1 MFFDFLIEVKMPNNK
16 SQIFGAWKE
25 LHSMCIATEMTA
37 RTDPDT
43 CLINIR
49 QALEILFSGLY
60 LESVG
65 SDLPE
70 TLHET
75 MKQCES
81 ISGLWD
87 DECNIGP
94 FFSLKKK
101 ANDIVHILK
110 NVTGAR
116 QYEIKDRHA
125 NVEMASRLTIRL
137 YVGLLKIFRITN
149 APIPKP
155 EMLPFGEYE
164 VIKKI
169 EKKPY
174 ESIEG
179 EYKYIVRQKN
189 DNISTYAYIRPFLN
203 TDDRTVFNDRDMEAQ
218 MFFKNMRGSNSI
230 IKGDELR
237 TSRYCD
243 LKYLKY
249 EIQENTRTLDEIV
262 EKLKPYELL
271 DIIEQITNG
280 LSNLASSKISIHHRG
295 IRPTCI
301 FVTSFDDGYEA
312 KIGCFETAK
321 IDYTEKNMETVYS
334 WVSQAASNNIY
345 THPLLRS
352 EGEHDGSDWEA
363 GDVYSLAVIL
373 VSSMDPTVEKT
384 GTIDT
389 SELYDC
395 YSDDFIY
402 EIDRITKA
410 ASLKQIPSIR
420 EFDEMLK
427 KELANGED

>member
-1 MFFDFLIEVKMPNNK
+1 MFFDFLIEVKMPNNR
-16 SQIFGAWKE
+16 SQVFGAWKE
-25 LHSMCIATEMTA
+25 LHSMCIAAEMAT
-37 RTDPDT
+37 RIDPDT
-43 CLINIR
+43 CLVNIR
-49 QALEILFSGLY
+49 QAMEILFTGLY
-60 LESVG
+60 LDAGNTE
-65 SDLPE
+65 LPD
-70 TLHET
+70 TLSAT
-75 MKQCES
+75 MRECKR
-81 ISGLWD
+81 IPGLWVERKD
-87 DECNIGP
+87 INP
-94 FFSLKKK
+94 FYELKKE
-101 ANDIVHILK
+101 ANEIVHISK
-110 NVTGAR
+110 EVSGVR
-116 QYEIKDRHA
+116 KYEITDRHA
-125 NVEMASRLTIRL
+125 NVEMACHLTIKL
-137 YVGLLKIFRITN
+137 YDSLAKLFRVNSKMIEPT
-149 APIPKP
+149 
-155 EMLPFGEYE
+155 MLPFGEYE
-164 VIKKI
+164 VINKI
-169 EKKPY
+169 EKRPY

-179 EYKYIVRQKN
+179 DYKYIVRKKN

-249 EIQENTRTLDEIV
+249 EIQENTRTLDEIA

-312 KIGCFETAK
+312 KIGCFEMAK
-321 IDYTEKNMETVYS
+321 IDYSEKNMETVYS
-334 WVSQAASNNIY
+334 WVSQAASKNIY

-352 EGEHDGSDWEA
+352 DGEYDGNDWEA
-363 GDVYSLAVIL
+363 GDVYSLAVIM
-373 VSSMDPTVEKT
+373 VSSLDPTVEKT
-384 GTIDT
+384 GIIDT
-389 SELYDC
+389 SALYDY
-395 YSDDFIY
+395 YSDDFID
-402 EIDRITKA
+402 ELDRITQA

-427 KELANGED
+427 KELVNGED